1 MKKHTLYL
9 ALLFTLPTLSQA
21 QYAGGSGR
29 GEIVG
34 SSPADSPLPISL
46 LSFTNFCKSDNNVL
60 NWTTATETNN
70 DYFTIEKSTDAKE
83 WTAIGNIKGAG
94 NSNEFK
100 SYSYSDKASASIVY
114 YRLKQTD
121 FDGKYSY
128 SEIISSKPCNQS
140 EASVISIYPNPLNDN
155 VTISFNSVV
164 EENVTIEVVSEKGDK
179 VFTKDIKVINGKSF
193 IELDLSHLAKGTYLL
208 YFSNFPT
215 ESHKIVKR

>member
-1 MKKHTLYL
+1 M
-9 ALLFTLPTLSQA
+9 
-21 QYAGGSGR
+21 
-29 GEIVG
+29 
-34 SSPADSPLPISL
+34 
-46 LSFTNFCKSDNNVL
+46 L
-60 NWTTATETNN
+60 NWTTITETNN

-83 WTAIGNIKGAG
+83 WSAIRNIKGAG
-94 NSNEFK
+94 NSNTILN
-100 SYSYSDKASASIVY
+100 YSFTDSEISNPKPVVSQVELSQIVY

-140 EASVISIYPNPLNDN
+140 ETSVISIYPNPLNDN

-164 EENVTIEVVSEKGDK
+164 EENVTIEILSEKGDK
-179 VFTKDIKVINGKSF
+179 VFTKDIKVIIGKSL